1 MKKLI
6 PIIILILFC
15 TIITLTSCGTNQTS
29 SNDNQAVSETDN
41 TGSNEPPLSDI
52 EIQQMYSDP
61 DAFKGRAVM
70 LTGAVFAQVDRDDDA
85 IYFQMN
91 QDIEN
96 YDNNTVVAYQDP
108 SFELSDGDYVRLT
121 GIVQGAFEGENAF
134 GGTVTAPQILA
145 DKCEVVDYKEAVVP
159 TLKEIT
165 VDQTL
170 DQYGYLVTVEKVE
183 LAEKETRVYV
193 NVSNNGGSNFSLY
206 GFNCNL
212 LQGSS
217 QYDYQTNYNAE
228 YPEIQTDLIPGMQT
242 SGVIC
247 FPAADPDVP
256 FTLLIDA
263 SSDNYFDEDVQPYR
277 FDIQ

>member
-1 MKKLI
+1 MRKLI
-6 PIIILILFC
+6 PIIVLILFC
-15 TIITLTSCGTNQTS
+15 TNITLTSCGS
-29 SNDNQAVSETDN
+29 NQASNNGGQTVSE
-41 TGSNEPPLSDI
+41 SNAPPLSEI
-52 EIQQMYSDP
+52 EILQMYSDP
-61 DAFKGRAVM
+61 EAFKNREVT
-70 LTGAVFAQVDRDDDA
+70 LTGVVFAQVERDDDA
-85 IYFQMN
+85 VYFQMN

-96 YDNNTVVAYQDP
+96 YDNNTIVSYQEP
-108 SFELSDGDYVRLT
+108 SFELSDGDYVRVT
-121 GIVQGAFEGENAF
+121 GIVKGTFEGENAF

-145 DKCEVVDYKEAVVP
+145 DKCEVVDYKDAVVP

-165 VDQTL
+165 VAQTL
-170 DQYGYLVTVEKVE
+170 DQYGYQVTVEKIE

-193 NVSNNGGSNFSLY
+193 NVANNGGSNFSLY

-217 QYDYQTNYNAE
+217 QYDYQTNYNAD

-247 FPAADPDVP
+247 FPAINLDVP
-256 FTLLIDA
+256 FSLLLDA
-263 SSDNYFDEDVQPYR
+263 SSDNYFNEDVQPYR

>member
-6 PIIILILFC
+6 PIIVFILFC
-15 TIITLTSCGTNQTS
+15 TNITLTSCGSSENNEGQT
-29 SNDNQAVSETDN
+29 VSETGN
-41 TGSNEPPLSDI
+41 TESNAQPLSDI

-61 DAFKGRAVM
+61 DAFKGRAVT
-70 LTGAVFAQVDRDDDA
+70 LTGVVFAQVERDDDA
-85 IYFQMN
+85 VYFQMN
-91 QDIEN
+91 QDVEN

-108 SFELSDGDYVRLT
+108 GFELSDGDYVRVT
-121 GIVQGAFEGENAF
+121 GVVKGTFEGENAF
-134 GGTVTAPQILA
+134 GGTVTAPKIIA
-145 DKCEVVDYKEAVVP
+145 EKCEVVDYKEAVVP

-165 VDQTL
+165 VNQTL

-183 LAEKETRVYV
+183 LAAKETRVYV
-193 NVSNNGGSNFSLY
+193 NVANNGGSNFSLY

-217 QYDYQTNYNAE
+217 QYDYQTNYSGD

-247 FPAADPDVP
+247 FPAIDPAVP
-256 FTLLIDA
+256 FTLLLDA
-263 SSDNYFDEDVQPYR
+263 SSDNYFDEDVQPYQ

>member
-6 PIIILILFC
+6 PIIVLILFC
-15 TIITLTSCGTNQTS
+15 TNISLTSCGS
-29 SNDNQAVSETDN
+29 NQASDNADQTVSETN
-41 TGSNEPPLSDI
+41 NSNAIPLSDI

-61 DAFKGRAVM
+61 DAFEGREVT
-70 LTGAVFAQVDRDDDA
+70 LTGVVFAQVERDDEA
-85 IYFQMN
+85 VYFQMN

-108 SFELSDGDYVRLT
+108 GFELSDGDYVRLT
-121 GIVQGAFEGENAF
+121 GIVKGAFEGENAF

-159 TLKEIT
+159 TVKEIT
-165 VDQTL
+165 VDQTH

-193 NVSNNGGSNFSLY
+193 NVTNNGGSNFSLY

-212 LQGSS
+212 LQDSS
-217 QYDYQTNYNAE
+217 QYDYQTN
-228 YPEIQTDLIPGMQT
+228 
-242 SGVIC
+242 
-247 FPAADPDVP
+247 
-256 FTLLIDA
+256 
-263 SSDNYFDEDVQPYR
+263 
-277 FDIQ
+277 